1 MNKVLFLCD
10 QNLCGSRIA
19 EILFNHHAG
28 PDSGGYQLTGWTAES
43 RGLELSN
50 QSGKR
55 LSENAF
61 QFLRERQVNIP
72 SPRWPLAAQPAD
84 LLWADRIVALYEPA
98 HRPLIEDRFPQWA
111 NQVEFWNVPDF
122 HLSDWQNAGPFIRMG
137 PLARLEANILELI
150 SVIRSGERV
159 TVR

>member
-28 PDSGGYQLTGWTAES
+28 PDSAGYQLTGWTAES

-84 LLWADRIVALYEPA
+84 RIVALYEPA
-98 HRPLIEDRFPQWA
+98 HRPLIEARFPQWA
-111 NQVEFWNVPDF
+111 NRVEFWNVPDF
-122 HLSDWQNAGPFIRMG
+122 HLSDWKIGAFHPNGAAGTIGSQYP
-137 PLARLEANILELI
+137 
-150 SVIRSGERV
+150 
-159 TVR
+159 